1 MLKSGYNGDSGINII
16 FAGRSFKAPGSGFT
30 LIELLIVIAIIGIL
44 TGIGISQY
52 ARSSNDAKKKKA
64 IGDIKNICNV
74 IKSFNTIERKKFYK
88 LKDLSQ
94 LTGKYM
100 QKIPDDPWGRP
111 YQVDGTFVY
120 SLGANGAADGT
131 VKNGVTVDADD
142 IKQKYERDSIVEN
155 SIFVAS
161 QAEDGTERPGGWVM
175 NPPYDPLDR
184 ERVESGQAF
193 NYVKIDRSSTTAG
206 GNSVLIK

>member
-1 MLKSGYNGDSGINII
+1 MVVNGGFNY
-16 FAGRSFKAPGSGFT
+16 KNKGFT

-44 TGIGISQY
+44 SGIGISQY
-52 ARSSNDAKKKKA
+52 ARSSADAKKKKA
-64 IGDIKNICNV
+64 IGDIKSICSV

-100 QKIPDDPWGRP
+100 QKIPLDPWGHS
-111 YQVDGTFVY
+111 YKVDGTYVY
-120 SLGANGAADGT
+120 SLGEDG
-131 VKNGVTVDADD
+131 VVSADD
-142 IKQKYERDSIVEN
+142 IKLKYERDSIIEN

-161 QAEDGTERPGGWVM
+161 QGPDGTERPGGWKM
-175 NPPYDPLDR
+175 NPEYDPKDR
-184 ERVESGQAF
+184 ERFESGRDY
-193 NYVKIDRSSTTAG
+193 NYVKIDKSSTTAG